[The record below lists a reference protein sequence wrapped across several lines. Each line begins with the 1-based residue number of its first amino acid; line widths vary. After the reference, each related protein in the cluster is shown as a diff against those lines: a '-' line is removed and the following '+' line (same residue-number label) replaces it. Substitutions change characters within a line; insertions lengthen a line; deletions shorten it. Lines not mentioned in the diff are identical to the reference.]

1 MNQENNNFNGMP
13 TGPAFDPMTGQP
25 IQPQQPVQPQ
35 GFDPMT
41 GQPIQQPIQNPAF
54 AQAPQQSMQPQV
66 GQPQKKSNNKLFIIG
81 GICLAIVAVIVVIIA
96 LTGGAGGKKLVCTM
110 EEELSGLDFKAT
122 ITASFK
128 GNNVSK
134 MNIDMSYD
142 LGDLS
147 SYKDMLM
154 ESLEAEFE
162 EYKENGIKV
171 NISDKGDIVNINME
185 ATEKNFK
192 ELGYATSESYED
204 AKKELEDSGFVCK

>member
-41 GQPIQQPIQNPAF
+41 GQPIQQPVQNPAF
-54 AQAPQQSMQPQV
+54 AQAPQQPVQPQV

-154 ESLEAEFE
+154 ESLESEFE
-162 EYKENGIKV
+162 EYKENGIKI
-171 NISDKGDIVNINME
+171 NISDKGDSVNINME